1 MHDDQFTATGPAFTG
16 AGFPRAAFST
26 GREGTDST
34 YGVNVQGSECG
45 VYGESVNTAP
55 RTNRETPKAKTG
67 VTGVGDGSGVFGRGR
82 AVAGVHGETQ
92 NFDAIGVVGVSKDKR
107 KPPDFNASGVGVLGA
122 TESFRGFGVVGLS
135 IDSLGLTDSTQL
147 PRPGRDPETGT
158 PALPNEFRG
167 KLGGGTGV
175 YGETGIFP
183 KGALGTSTGVFGVGG
198 TGVVGVGFHEGVHG
212 ISSSGIAVLAESDN
226 GTGVISRSTDGVGG
240 FFNSLNKEALVGVSG
255 GPGTGVRGTAPG
267 GGSGVRGESS
277 KGIGIEGVSTKGIGV
292 FGDSAEQSGVVGRSR
307 GTTAPGVFGFC
318 AKLTGVAGRS
328 TDAPGMFGDSVKQA
342 GVMGR
347 SASSAG
353 VFGFGD
359 SAFQVSGP
367 PSGVLGVNDKSIG
380 VLGSSAKVIGVL
392 GNTDKGLGVV
402 GVANFG
408 AGVPTDQITDQGI
421 AVIGLGNSG
430 FGAAGMSTSGTGI
443 FGSSKTGLA
452 GHFKGPVIIEGDVTI
467 VGGTKSA
474 AVPHPD
480 GSHRQLYCIE
490 SPESWFEDFGEARLV
505 NGQTEVRLDR
515 GFAALVKLKG
525 YHVFLTPYGDCKGM
539 FVTKRAAM
547 GFRVCEQQGG
557 TSNVRFAYR
566 VVAKRKDVVA
576 SRLAK
581 VTLPKESK
589 RSRRPDLR
597 LKIKLPDFKR
607 LSVTPFDLPS
617 ALSKRKKPLGP
628 TKRGNVKAPQYSA
641 KKQS

>member
-1 MHDDQFTATGPAFTG
+1 MAHEDQFTATGPAFTG

-26 GREGTDST
+26 GRLGTDST

-45 VYGESVNTAP
+45 VYGECVNTAP
-55 RTNRETPKAKTG
+55 RTDRKTPKTKIG

-107 KPPDFNASGVGVLGA
+107 RPPDSNASGVGVLGA

-135 IDSLGLTDSTQL
+135 IDSLVLTDSTQL

-198 TGVVGVGFHEGVHG
+198 TGVVGVGVHEGVHG

-226 GTGVISRSTDGVGG
+226 GAAVVGRSTHGVAG
-240 FFNSLNKEALVGVSG
+240 FFNSVDKEALVGVSG
-255 GPGTGVRGTAPG
+255 GPGNGVRGTAG
-267 GGSGVRGESS
+267 SGSGVSGESTS
-277 KGIGIEGVSTKGIGV
+277 GFGV
-292 FGDSAEQSGVVGRSR
+292 FGDSEKQSGVVGRSR
-307 GTTAPGVFGFC
+307 SAVAPGVFGVC
-318 AKLTGVAGRS
+318 EKLTGVAGRS
-328 TDAPGMFGDSVKQA
+328 TLAPGVFGDSVKQA

-347 SASSAG
+347 SFDPSAPG

-359 SAFQVSGP
+359 APFKVLGP
-367 PSGVLGVNDKSIG
+367 PAGVLGLNDNSVG
-380 VLGSSAKVIGVL
+380 VIGSSAKVIGML

-430 FGAAGMSTSGTGI
+430 FGAAGLSTSGTGI

-452 GHFKGPVIIEGDVTI
+452 GHFKGPVMIEGDVTI

-480 GSHRQLYCIE
+480 GSHRQLYCME

-505 NGQTEVRLDR
+505 NGKAEVRLDR

-539 FVTKRAAM
+539 FVTKRAAT

-557 TSNVRFAYR
+557 TSDVTFAYR

-576 SRLAK
+576 QRLAK
-581 VTLPKESK
+581 VTLPKVSK
-589 RSRRPDLR
+589 RLRRPDLR

-617 ALSKRKKPLGP
+617 TLSKRKKPLGP
-628 TKRGNVKAPQYSA
+628 MKRGNVKAPQYSA